1 MPSFSGVWSLVAQ
14 MQSLKSG
21 TWPPSVTGDVGIV
34 YGHLSGTAATRRGT
48 QYILI
53 SSTSNATDYVD
64 LTDGYSERPAGF
76 GSATRGGIA
85 GGNKYNDD
93 STAKTD
99 RIEYHQMNSNS
110 NLTHFGD
117 LSEAKNGFQGL
128 SNGTRAVFSGGAT
141 SPAHINVIE
150 YIAIATLG
158 DVTDFGDLSTQSEFG
173 SAASGTTR
181 GMIFIGKSGSQPGTN
196 SNIMEYITVGS
207 TGNSTDFGDS
217 SATCKGGFMANS
229 SVRMVLG
236 LGATPGLV
244 DTIDYFTISST
255 GDATDFGNLTQAV
268 ENPSGTGNATRG
280 IRFGGAGGDP
290 ASAQNVIDYITFG
303 STGNA
308 TDFGDLVT
316 ATEKN
321 AAASDCHGGLS

>member
-34 YGHLSGTAATRRGT
+34 YGHYTGTAAARRGT

-93 STAKTD
+93 NTAKTD
-99 RIEYHQMNSNS
+99 KIEYHQMNSYGH
-110 NLTHFGD
+110 LAHFGD
-117 LSEAKNGFQGL
+117 LSEIKNGFQGL

-158 DVTDFGDLSTQSEFG
+158 DVTDFGDLSTQSEYG

-217 SATCKGGFMANS
+217 SAACKGGFMANS
-229 SVRMVLG
+229 SVRMVHG
-236 LGATPGLV
+236 LGAAPGNV
-244 DTIDYFTISST
+244 NTIEYYTIASA
-255 GDATDFGNLTQAV
+255 GDNTDFGDLTGAQQST
-268 ENPSGTGNATRG
+268 SGTGNATRG
-280 IRFGGAGGDP
+280 VRFGGAGP
-290 ASAQNVIDYITFG
+290 SALNVIDYITFG
-303 STGNA
+303 SAGNA

>member
-1 MPSFSGVWSLVAQ
+1 MPNYSGVWSLVAQ

-21 TWPPSVTGDVGIV
+21 TWPPSVTGDVAIV
-34 YGHLSGTAATRRGT
+34 YGHHTGTAATRRGT

-64 LTDGYSERPAGF
+64 LTDGYTTRPAGF

-85 GGNKYNDD
+85 GGDKYNDD
-93 STAKTD
+93 STAKTA

-117 LSEAKNGFQGL
+117 LSEAKNALSGL
-128 SNGTRAVFSGGAT
+128 SNGTRAVFSGGAA
-141 SPAHINVIE
+141 SPTHLNVME
-150 YIAIATLG
+150 FIAIATLG
-158 DVTDFGDLSTQSEFG
+158 DVTDFGDLSAGSENG

-181 GMIFIGKSGSQPGTN
+181 GMIMHGKTGSQPGTN

-217 SATCKGGFMANS
+217 SAACTGGFMANS
-229 SVRMVLG
+229 SVRMVHG
-236 LGATPGLV
+236 LGEAPGNV
-244 DTIDYFTISST
+244 DTIDYYTIAST
-255 GDATDFGNLTQAV
+255 GDASDFGKLTGAQQ
-268 ENPSGTGNATRG
+268 NPSGTGNATRG
-280 IRFGGAGGDP
+280 VRFGGASDSGLV
-290 ASAQNVIDYITFG
+290 NVIDYITFG

-308 TDFGDLVT
+308 TDFGDLVA